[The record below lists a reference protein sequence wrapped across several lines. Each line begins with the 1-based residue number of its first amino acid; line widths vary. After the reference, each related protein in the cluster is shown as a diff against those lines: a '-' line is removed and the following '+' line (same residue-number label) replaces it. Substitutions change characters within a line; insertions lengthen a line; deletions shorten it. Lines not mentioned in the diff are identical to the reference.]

1 MNLFLY
7 FCNQIFYF
15 MACILH
21 IETSTTV
28 CSVAVSVNGNIDFE
42 KVSYEGPSHA
52 ALLGVFVEEAITFLK
67 KSTYSLNA
75 VAISGGPG
83 SYTGLRIGVS
93 MAKGLCLGFQIPLIV
108 IPTLDVLAS
117 KVIFQ
122 TNDSHALYCAMLD
135 ARRMEV
141 YAAIYRADLSIV
153 RETHADIVTPEIYN
167 TFLDNDTVYFF
178 GNGAAKCKEVISS
191 PRAIF
196 VDDVFP
202 LAQDMAVLAE
212 RYYQDQQFEDVAYF
226 EPYYLKEFIATI
238 PKNKV
243 LGNL

>member
-1 MNLFLY
+1 
-7 FCNQIFYF
+7 

-28 CSVAVSVNGNIDFE
+28 CSVALSVNGDIVLE
-42 KVSYEGPSHA
+42 KVSYDGPSHA
-52 ALLGVFVEEAITFLK
+52 ALLGIYIEEAITFLRGRE
-67 KSTYSLNA
+67 YSLDA

-83 SYTGLRIGVS
+83 SYTGLRIGTS
-93 MAKGLCLGFQIPLIV
+93 MAKGLCLGFNIPLIV
-108 IPTLDVLAS
+108 IPTLDILAS
-117 KVIFQ
+117 KVILQ
-122 TNDSHALYCAMLD
+122 TDDSQSLYCAMLD

-141 YAAIYRADLSIV
+141 YAAIYRVDLSIV
-153 RETHADIVTPEIYN
+153 RETRADIVIPEIYDAYLN
-167 TFLDNDTVYFF
+167 NDTVYFF
-178 GNGAAKCKEVISS
+178 GNGAAKCKEIISS

-202 LAQDMAVLAE
+202 LAEDMAVLAE
-212 RYYQDQQFEDVAYF
+212 KYYHEQQFEDVAYF